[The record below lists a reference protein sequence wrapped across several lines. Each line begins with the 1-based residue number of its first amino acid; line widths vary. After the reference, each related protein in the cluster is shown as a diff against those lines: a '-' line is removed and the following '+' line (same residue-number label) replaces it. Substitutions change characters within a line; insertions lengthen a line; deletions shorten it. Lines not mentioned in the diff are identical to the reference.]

1 MAIEVF
7 NRYENK
13 YLLDDAAY
21 RSFYNDL
28 LDYMELDD
36 YNKQHEYYSICN
48 LYFDTTHDSLIRTSL
63 SKPKYREKLRL
74 RAYGVPGGD
83 AKVYLELKKKVF
95 GIVNKRR
102 TGLKLAE
109 AYEFVRTGTPPE
121 HQPYMNK
128 QVVAEIAYFLSRYE
142 LEPKVYLAYERK
154 AMFSKESRD
163 LRITFDTNIRHR
175 RCDLGLELGDH
186 GERLNP
192 EGNWLME
199 VKAEKT
205 IPLWLS
211 RLLSE
216 HGLYRTSF
224 SKYGNEYKKTVRS
237 ALRRES
243 GLNASSETIIAPAGT
258 IALPSGKS
266 HSIPHSESERVLY
279 V

>member
-28 LDYMELDD
+28 LHYMELDD

-48 LYFDTTHDSLIRTSL
+48 LYFDTRHDSLIRTSL

-109 AYEFVRTGTPPE
+109 AYEFVRTGAAPE

-163 LRITFDTNIRHR
+163 LRITFDRNIRHR
-175 RCDLGLELGDH
+175 RSELGLELGDH
-186 GERLNP
+186 GEPLNP
-192 EGNWLME
+192 EGQWLME

-224 SKYGNEYKKTVRS
+224 SKYGNEYKKTVR
-237 ALRRES
+237 
-243 GLNASSETIIAPAGT
+243 GTIHPEFGFGGGEGADIAFDGR
-258 IALPSGKS
+258 IALPSGQS
-266 HSIPHSESERVLY
+266 NSTPYQESERVLY